1 MSQKRT
7 ARVYAEALFSVAQ
20 KWGQEEELGKN
31 LESLKARFEEEAKLQ
46 KILRH
51 RLASPQEKEKVLKEL
66 LPHLLSRGKEEFFI
80 SLAPEFQR
88 LLDQAKNLELIEI
101 TVAAPLS
108 SSLETEL
115 EKRLSG
121 FMGKNVRLRVRI
133 DPKILGGLILRWGDR
148 VVDASVKKKLE
159 LVGARLRT

>member
-1 MSQKRT
+1 M
-7 ARVYAEALFSVAQ
+7 
-20 KWGQEEELGKN
+20 
-31 LESLKARFEEEAKLQ
+31 
-46 KILRH
+46 
-51 RLASPQEKEKVLKEL
+51 
-66 LPHLLSRGKEEFFI
+66 
-80 SLAPEFQR
+80 
-88 LLDQAKNLELIEI
+88 
-101 TVAAPLS
+101 AAPLS